1 MDFFEAQRISKKKT
15 NSLLIQFFSVVTFI
29 SLISGFMPLLFLHSQ
44 EEKTVV
50 SGNLILFSLAISLI
64 VAFIIMSVSFF
75 KIKSLKSNPE
85 IICLELG
92 AKKIHSNEGNLDIK
106 RFQNIVEEMSI
117 ASGVPIPSIY
127 ILEESGINAFAC
139 GHDIHS
145 SAICITRG
153 ALQKLNRNEIQA
165 VVGHEFSHILN
176 GDMNIN
182 LKLVGVLA
190 GLLFISNLGQNLL
203 RSRSRRRS
211 KDGDIVGTLGF
222 VFILTGSVGAFFG
235 SFLRAKISRER
246 EYLADASSVQFTRN
260 PGGIIGV
267 LLKIMANLEGAVIS
281 HKGISDA
288 CHMCISNPFERKNS
302 FFSFSTHTPL
312 RERILAVDKKFNKD
326 LFQNDNL
333 QKLYKSMNSV
343 QKVEEKEK
351 MNTND
356 DAKSRFEQFGI
367 FQTLLN
373 QDSTNEEKI
382 KSLLFD
388 FLKTKSGLLSSQDSI
403 KFLTYISDSIKNFS
417 TESKLNIKN
426 ELLNEIKK
434 DNKFQFIEFI
444 VYGYLYPA
452 LEPIDHPFNDLS
464 NGKFKQYSLLLLSF
478 IHHKSKNSIYSF
490 KLYGKKYGELV
501 PVEQLN
507 YSSVLKALK
516 YLRFAG
522 ADNKE
527 DLIKVIKEMIYHDRN
542 VSEEERLSFY
552 TIAQILGIPKSKI

>member
-92 AKKIHSNEGNLDIK
+92 AKKIHSNEGNIDIK
-106 RFQNIVEEMSI
+106 RFKNIVEEMSI
-117 ASGVPIPSIY
+117 ASGVPIPSMY
-127 ILEESGINAFAC
+127 ILEEPGINAFAC

-222 VFILTGSVGAFFG
+222 VFLLTGSVGAFFG

-260 PGGIIGV
+260 PSGIIGV

-302 FFSFSTHTPL
+302 FFSFSTHPPL

-343 QKVEEKEK
+343 QKFEEKKK

-367 FQTLLN
+367 FQALLN

-417 TESKLNIKN
+417 TENKLNIKN

-444 VYGYLYPA
+444 AYGYLYPA
-452 LEPIDHPFNDLS
+452 FEPIDHPFNDLS
-464 NGKFKQYSLLLLSF
+464 KGKFKKYSLLLLSF

-490 KLYGKKYGELV
+490 ELYGKKYGELI
-501 PVEQLN
+501 PVKQLN
-507 YSSVLKALK
+507 YSSVIKALK

-522 ADNKE
+522 AYNKE
-527 DLIKVIKEMIYHDRN
+527 ELIKVIKEMIYHDRN

-552 TIAQILGIPKSKI
+552 TISQILGVPNTKV